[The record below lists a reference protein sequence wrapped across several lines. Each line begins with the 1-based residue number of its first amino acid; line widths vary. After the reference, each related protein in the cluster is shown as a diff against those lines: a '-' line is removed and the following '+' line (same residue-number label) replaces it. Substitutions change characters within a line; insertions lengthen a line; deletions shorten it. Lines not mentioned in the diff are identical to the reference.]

1 LAKSKRGVHP
11 RQGVGRIAHD
21 ASRKRAS
28 RIIRALHR
36 PSKDSQRRKET
47 RLSKK
52 PSSSKLSS
60 EKPASNPN
68 AVIIP
73 VYPGEDVHVNAAKI
87 VTGPYV
93 TNAFAIQRFAKG
105 TTGEMLLPNI
115 VTALREASKRVQKN
129 DMADVEAML
138 TSQAMA
144 LNAMF
149 GDLSRRSAA
158 NLNDGSYFD
167 AGERYFKMALKA
179 QNQCRMTLE
188 TLSAI
193 KNPPVVYAKQANIA
207 HGLQQVNNGTGP
219 PRTEENQ
226 NRPNKLLEQNNE
238 ISLDAGAP
246 GATGGSNSSMATVDK
261 IDGKPREIF

>member
-1 LAKSKRGVHP
+1 
-11 RQGVGRIAHD
+11 
-21 ASRKRAS
+21 
-28 RIIRALHR
+28 
-36 PSKDSQRRKET
+36 
-47 RLSKK
+47 LSKK
-52 PSSSKLSS
+52 PSSSKPSS
-60 EKPASNPN
+60 GKAASNPD
-68 AVIIP
+68 AVNVP
-73 VYPGEDVHVNAAKI
+73 VYPGENPDVNAAKI
-87 VTGPYV
+87 LTGPYV
-93 TNAFAIQRFAKG
+93 TNAFAIKTFAKG
-105 TTGEMLLPNI
+105 TTGEILLPNI
-115 VTALREASKRVQKN
+115 VTALCEASKRVQKN

-226 NRPNKLLEQNNE
+226 NPPNKLLEQSNE
-238 ISLDAGAP
+238 VPMATGAP
-246 GATGGSNSSMATVDK
+246 SATGGSNSQMEAVGE
-261 IDGKPREIF
+261 IDRASNT